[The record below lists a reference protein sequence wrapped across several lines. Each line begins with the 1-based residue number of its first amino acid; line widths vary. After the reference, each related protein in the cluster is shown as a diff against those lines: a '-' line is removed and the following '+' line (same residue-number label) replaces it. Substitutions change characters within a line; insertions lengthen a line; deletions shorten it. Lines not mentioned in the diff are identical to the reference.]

1 MSSNSLSCSN
11 VAGLCLL
18 ISQLEHHILWTIF
31 FQTEHIPKG
40 FELCQADE
48 TWSYRPLRGLKTMS
62 LNDESLPIDPFIK
75 YGTKFPLFIFSQLET
90 GLS

>member
-1 MSSNSLSCSN
+1 MN
-11 VAGLCLL
+11 
-18 ISQLEHHILWTIF
+18 HF
-31 FQTEHIPKG
+31 FQTGHPLKG

-48 TWSYRPLRGLKTMS
+48 TWSYRPLRGLKPTF
-62 LNDESLPIDPFIK
+62 LNDGSLSIDPFIK

>member
-1 MSSNSLSCSN
+1 MSGNSLSCSN

-48 TWSYRPLRGLKTMS
+48 TWSYRPLRGLKTTS
-62 LNDESLPIDPFIK
+62 LNDESLLTDPFIK